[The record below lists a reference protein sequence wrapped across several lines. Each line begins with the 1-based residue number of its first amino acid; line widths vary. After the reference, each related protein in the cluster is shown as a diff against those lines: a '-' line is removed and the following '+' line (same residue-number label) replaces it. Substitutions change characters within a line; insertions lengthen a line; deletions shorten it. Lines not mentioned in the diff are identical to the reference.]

1 MCHQDI
7 KQLNTKKPPPEAET
21 IPNNPLLKC
30 TICAQRLEDTHFVQV
45 SWSSSYGISLPM
57 FLMSYK

>member
-1 MCHQDI
+1 MGIEGKVHSP
-7 KQLNTKKPPPEAET
+7 NPPEAET

-45 SWSSSYGISLPM
+45 PRYLGTCKFT
-57 FLMSYK
+57 FLWTIKQA